1 MKKNIDIKTVVR
13 TFFAWQ
19 EEKEEKWLREMS
31 NEGWHLTGVGFFNY
45 RFEKGEPRDM
55 IYKFDFKVLRNA
67 ERDEYILNFKDAGW
81 EYIGSFGAW
90 YYFKTNADGDHS
102 LELYND
108 NRSKIEKYKRL
119 LLVLGVISL
128 PLMFFH
134 LPNLYMR
141 IIDMAED
148 SVLRSSLVFNIYLP
162 GVIILTIVVVLAVY
176 AIIRIL
182 LKIRNLNKDI
192 RQ

>member
-1 MKKNIDIKTVVR
+1 MSEKKDIKTVVR

-31 NEGWHLTGVGFFNY
+31 SQGWHLTRVGFFNY
-45 RFEKGEPRDM
+45 RFEKGKPADM
-55 IYKFDFKVLRNA
+55 VYKFDFKVLRKS
-67 ERDEYILNFKDAGW
+67 EMDEYIITFKDAGW
-81 EYIGSFGAW
+81 EYIGNFGSW
-90 YYFKTNADGDHS
+90 FYFRTSADGDQN

-108 NRSKIEKYKRL
+108 NRSMIEKYKRL
-119 LLVLGVISL
+119 LLVLGIISFPMMFFSL
-128 PLMFFH
+128 PS
-134 LPNLYMR
+134 LYMR

-148 SVLRSSLVFNIYLP
+148 SVLRSTVIFNIYLP
-162 GVIILTIVVVLAVY
+162 FIIILTVVAVLTVY

-182 LKIRNLNKDI
+182 IIIKRLKKDI

>member
-1 MKKNIDIKTVVR
+1 MT
-13 TFFAWQ
+13 
-19 EEKEEKWLREMS
+19 
-31 NEGWHLTGVGFFNY
+31 
-45 RFEKGEPRDM
+45 
-55 IYKFDFKVLRNA
+55 
-67 ERDEYILNFKDAGW
+67 FKDAGW
-81 EYIGSFGAW
+81 EYIGNFGSW
-90 YYFKTNADGDHS
+90 FYFRTSADGDHS

-108 NRSKIEKYKRL
+108 NRSMIEKYKRL
-119 LLVLGVISL
+119 LLVLGVINL

-148 SVLRSSLVFNIYLP
+148 SVLRNSVIFNIYLP
-162 GVIILTIVVVLAVY
+162 FLIILTIVVVLAVY

-182 LKIRNLNKDI
+182 LIIRNLKKDI

>member
-1 MKKNIDIKTVVR
+1 MKENKDIKTVVR

-31 NEGWHLTGVGFFNY
+31 NKGWHLTRLGFFNY
-45 RFEKGEPRDM
+45 RFKKGKPGDM
-55 IYKFDFKVLRNA
+55 IYKFDFKVLLKS
-67 ERDEYILNFKDAGW
+67 EMDEYILNFKDAGW

-90 YYFKTNADGDHS
+90 FYFRTNADGDHS

-119 LLVLGVISL
+119 LLVLGVIIL
-128 PLMFFH
+128 PIMFFSI
-134 LPNLYMR
+134 PNLYMR
-141 IIDMAED
+141 VIDMADD
-148 SVLRSSLVFNIYLP
+148 SVLNNSIVFNIYLP
-162 GVIILTIVVVLAVY
+162 AVIILTIIVVLAVY

-182 LKIRNLNKDI
+182 LKVRNLNKEI